1 MKHHVMSYTRDV
13 SKLHIEPPAYTF
25 PGDEAIS
32 GFAYKAA
39 MNNTYLRKV
48 PLATA
53 LMERFKVPFTKQDQ
67 ECIKRMIVA
76 MGWLDHLLDE
86 SPSPTRALEAYKKL
100 LNSLSTGKMPEG
112 LPEWLRPELL
122 DMTLLLQNAV
132 AQLPPEAVQAITA
145 KALRIGEIS
154 KLKAASNKVKVYAG
168 ILTEEGSLSSD
179 LAIECL
185 GKPAR
190 ASKNYR
196 KLYVWN
202 EQAIIAATL
211 LDAAKDLKQ
220 DYADGLTL
228 VRPTRLHKAYLLG
241 KALSYSR
248 VVAGGLGLRGMR
260 AISKVGVN

>member
-1 MKHHVMSYTRDV
+1 MTLAVMPYARDV
-13 SKLHIEPPAYTF
+13 SKLKPGPPAHNF

-32 GFAYKAA
+32 QYAYEAA
-39 MNNTYLRKV
+39 MKNTYLRKV

-53 LMERFKVPFTKQDQ
+53 LLERFKMPRNNPDKERIT
-67 ECIKRMIVA
+67 RMIVA

-86 SPSPTRALEAYKKL
+86 SPSAGKAQETYEKL
-100 LNSLSTGKMPEG
+100 LNSLSTRNMPAN
-112 LPEWLRPELL
+112 LPGWLRPELL
-122 DMTLLLQNAV
+122 DVVVLLQNAL
-132 AQLPPEAVQAITA
+132 APLPPKAVETIVR

-154 KLKAASNKVKVYAG
+154 KLKTEAETVKQYAA

-185 GKPAR
+185 GKQAR
-190 ASKNYR
+190 ASKNYQ

-220 DYADGLTL
+220 DYAGELTK
-228 VRPTRLHKAYLLG
+228 VKPTRRNKAYLYG
-241 KALSYSR
+241 RALSYSR
-248 VVAGGLGLRGMR
+248 VIAGGLGFKGIR
-260 AISKVGVN
+260 AITKTGVN

>member
-1 MKHHVMSYTRDV
+1 MNYEMMPYLRDV
-13 SKLHIEPPAYTF
+13 SKLKVEPSLHAF
-25 PGDEAIS
+25 PGDETIS
-32 GFAYKAA
+32 HFAYRAA
-39 MNNTYLRKV
+39 MKNTYLRKV

-53 LMERFKVPFTKQDQ
+53 LLERFKMPPSIEDQ

-86 SPSPTRALEAYKKL
+86 SPSANKALEVYKKL
-100 LNSLSTGKMPEG
+100 LNSLSTRKMPED

-122 DMTLLLQNAV
+122 DIIVLLQNAL
-132 AQLPPEAVQAITA
+132 APLPPETIKVIIK

-154 KLKAASNKVKVYAG
+154 KLKAKSETAKQYAA

-185 GKPAR
+185 GKKAR
-190 ASKNYR
+190 DSKNYQ
-196 KLYVWN
+196 KLYIWN

-211 LDAAKDLKQ
+211 LDAGKDLKQ

-228 VRPTRLHKAYLLG
+228 VKPTRRHKAYLYG
-241 KALSYSR
+241 RALSYSR
-248 VVAGGLGLRGMR
+248 VVAGGLGIRGIR
-260 AISKVGVN
+260 TIAKVGIN